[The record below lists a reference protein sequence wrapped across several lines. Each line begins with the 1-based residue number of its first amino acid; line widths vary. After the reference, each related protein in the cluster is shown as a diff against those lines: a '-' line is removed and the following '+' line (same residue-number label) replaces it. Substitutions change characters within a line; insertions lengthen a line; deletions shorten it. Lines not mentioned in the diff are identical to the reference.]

1 MIAVCAAA
9 GIITSTIAKTGLG
22 QILADSLVKAAEAL
36 APNQATLVALT
47 ALFAAI
53 AILILG
59 LAVPV
64 TASFILSWV
73 IIGPALIQL
82 GVGAP
87 ETAMFIFYYAV
98 LSEVSPPTA
107 LAAVAS
113 AAITGG
119 QVIPTMWQACK
130 YTLPAFLAPL
140 AFVITDN
147 GSLLLGRGN
156 LVAVIGATVV
166 CGLAVLRTRGRHH
179 RLDVRPH
186 PAPGAAARPRGG
198 PAPAVP
204 RAGLDGHRRRR
215 PRGGGRPAP
224 AHPHEEQH
232 AHIRFPPTER
242 GGHPMKRKLP
252 LLAAGLLAS
261 LTLVA
266 CGGQQAGDEAGSGA
280 EEDSCDAGGGRISIA
295 TGNSTG
301 VYYVVGGGLAKLVN
315 DDTDVQATS
324 AETGASVQ
332 NIEQLVKGDYDVAFS
347 LADTAAD
354 AVNGGGDFDGEQDVS
369 ALGRI
374 YSNYTQ
380 VVVRKDSGITSVA
393 DFKGKSIS
401 TGSPQSGT
409 EVIANRLIEAA
420 GLETSDVKAQRLDL
434 TKTIDGMKDGSIDG
448 LVWSGGLPTPAITDL
463 FTSQGSD
470 VEMLDVTELLPK
482 LQEISPVYEEA
493 PDPRCDVQ
501 DAR

>member
-1 MIAVCAAA
+1 VIAALFGLLEALIARQTVVTGFDDDAEDNERLSLHDSLRHYVSRLYGALAAGIRSGLPVIAVCAAA

-119 QVIPTMWQACK
+119 KVIPTMWQACK

-156 LVAVIGATVV
+156 IVAVVGATLV
-166 CGLAVLRTRGRHH
+166 CGLAVCGLAVATTGWMFGPTRLPE
-179 RLDVRPH
+179 RLL
-186 PAPGAAARPRGG
+186 ALAAALLLLYLEPVSMVIGG
-198 PAPAVP
+198 VV
-204 RAGLDGHRRRR
+204 
-215 PRGGGRPAP
+215 
-224 AHPHEEQH
+224 
-232 AHIRFPPTER
+232 
-242 GGHPMKRKLP
+242 
-252 LLAAGLLAS
+252 LAAAVALHLL
-261 LTLVA
+261 T
-266 CGGQQAGDEAGSGA
+266 
-280 EEDSCDAGGGRISIA
+280 RKK
-295 TGNSTG
+295 NSTP
-301 VYYVVGGGLAKLVN
+301 
-315 DDTDVQATS
+315 TP
-324 AETGASVQ
+324 
-332 NIEQLVKGDYDVAFS
+332 
-347 LADTAAD
+347 
-354 AVNGGGDFDGEQDVS
+354 
-369 ALGRI
+369 
-374 YSNYTQ
+374 
-380 VVVRKDSGITSVA
+380 
-393 DFKGKSIS
+393 
-401 TGSPQSGT
+401 GSPQQK
-409 EVIANRLIEAA
+409 EAV
-420 GLETSDVKAQRLDL
+420 TS
-434 TKTIDGMKDGSIDG
+434 
-448 LVWSGGLPTPAITDL
+448 
-463 FTSQGSD
+463 
-470 VEMLDVTELLPK
+470 
-482 LQEISPVYEEA
+482 
-493 PDPRCDVQ
+493 
-501 DAR
+501 